1 MGKKISIDSSTMM
14 NKVFEYIEALK
25 IFNIKK
31 EKLSILIQP
40 SSFIHAIV
48 IYRKFN

>member
-1 MGKKISIDSSTMM
+1 M

-48 IYRKFN
+48 IYRGNLEIFSPRN